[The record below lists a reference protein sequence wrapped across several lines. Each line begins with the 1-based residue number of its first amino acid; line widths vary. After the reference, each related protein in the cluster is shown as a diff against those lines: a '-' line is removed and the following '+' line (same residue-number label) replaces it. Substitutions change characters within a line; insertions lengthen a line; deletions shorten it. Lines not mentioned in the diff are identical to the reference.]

1 MTEEQRKKEKFVER
15 HLSPMLCDVGCS
27 ISGAKYYI
35 DEYNSE
41 IVELHYIG
49 GSDTKI
55 CVSWSGGK
63 RKRLITRVKG
73 KTTC

>member
-27 ISGAKYYI
+27 ISGAEYYI

-49 GSDTKI
+49 GSSTKV
-55 CVSWSGGK
+55 CVSCDSLPALV
-63 RKRLITRVKG
+63 RDVFRRV
-73 KTTC
+73 